1 MQSGLGYRY
10 CSSFQSAA
18 RLCIFRRLP
27 TLVKSIAVT
36 RLKEYL
42 ETGFLAPFMAV
53 SAAGFSDV
61 EHQTMIEA
69 ALAGL
74 EESLKLSDPPETV
87 TLLLW
92 KTLDAVYRLVPNDNL
107 VGKLSAICKTH
118 IQFQI
123 LYFVMHIKL

>member
-1 MQSGLGYRY
+1 
-10 CSSFQSAA
+10 
-18 RLCIFRRLP
+18 
-27 TLVKSIAVT
+27 
-36 RLKEYL
+36 
-42 ETGFLAPFMAV
+42 MAV

-123 LYFVMHIKL
+123 FYFVMHIKL